1 LPGIVSTTASA
12 PVIVGHRPRKGGVNS
27 ARGAGNSCPTRSAAT
42 TVKLG
47 LHTRCPDPRFAPQIS
62 TASIHWW
69 IFRHHSV
76 LPFSSPLPPF
86 PNVTGSPGP
95 GVLRWLRPLPA
106 RSVAGG
112 PNPESVLAARMWG
125 EDREGPRVH
134 CCSLD
139 EGGAQM
145 CPCGIAT
152 ATPQHFTVASRQTS
166 TRPPRSYPTSQNAAD
181 RIAHRNRPISARFG
195 ACKPLR
201 DVEAG
206 SCPYS
211 FPSRSPDP
219 HHLAVLTRPGF
230 VRAAPTRTRHLTSH
244 GCPQLH
250 RPAATGSAV
259 VVSTST
265 QTSSASRCTWS
276 RLRSTSARNAEC
288 FEKFGPAFG
297 EFNWSPGVG
306 DLTAV
311 FSWLFKYRPHL
322 HAVVVP

>member
-1 LPGIVSTTASA
+1 
-12 PVIVGHRPRKGGVNS
+12 
-27 ARGAGNSCPTRSAAT
+27 
-42 TVKLG
+42 
-47 LHTRCPDPRFAPQIS
+47 
-62 TASIHWW
+62 
-69 IFRHHSV
+69 
-76 LPFSSPLPPF
+76 
-86 PNVTGSPGP
+86 
-95 GVLRWLRPLPA
+95 
-106 RSVAGG
+106 
-112 PNPESVLAARMWG
+112 
-125 EDREGPRVH
+125 
-134 CCSLD
+134 
-139 EGGAQM
+139 M

-195 ACKPLR
+195 AGKPLR

-259 VVSTST
+259 VVSHFHSNK
-265 QTSSASRCTWS
+265 Q
-276 RLRSTSARNAEC
+276 RLTVHVVQAQVH
-288 FEKFGPAFG
+288 F
-297 EFNWSPGVG
+297 SPKCGV
-306 DLTAV
+306 LREVRACV
-311 FSWLFKYRPHL
+311 R
-322 HAVVVP
+322 